1 MRKRLIGLQ
10 KKRFLLDTNV
20 FIAAFKSGYTETTRL
35 ILKLLSDPG
44 IELVVN
50 SVLLEEYR
58 SWLSK
63 LSSRLPYIREQAE
76 ILYTLITSKA
86 ILVEPDRDHVER
98 CKPFIPEREYA
109 DLYHAATCLKA
120 NAILITNDKG
130 FDRIAKAGII
140 EVWSITKAIK
150 ELLKDIKS

>member
-1 MRKRLIGLQ
+1 VRLIGLL

-20 FIAAFKSGYTETTRL
+20 FIAAFKLGFTKTTHL
-35 ILKLLSDPG
+35 ILKLLSDPS

-58 SWLSK
+58 SWLNK
-63 LSSRLPYIREQAE
+63 LSSKLPHIREQAE

-86 ILVEPDRDHVER
+86 VLIEPDHNHIEQ
-98 CKPFIPEREYA
+98 CKPYIMENEYA

-120 NAILITNDKG
+120 NAILITNDKD
-130 FDRIAKAGII
+130 FDKIAKVGII
-140 EVWSITKAIK
+140 KVWSITKAIK
-150 ELLKDIKS
+150 ELLKEE